1 MLKHLGLKWKIMVI
15 LAVVVPVI
23 LGLTWY
29 LTGTF
34 MKLME
39 RTAGEQSFEIAYRYA
54 NKIDADMSLA
64 MHSARSVARLTETM
78 MGHEGRFTREALRD
92 GMENFLR
99 DHPNLLSI
107 YAAFEPD
114 ALDGA
119 DSRYMNSPYHNS
131 DGRFVPWVHY
141 QGGAIVTEP
150 CTGYEK
156 DNADSVWY
164 HLPRKTGSEVVME
177 PWAYDLGGE
186 KVLMVEMVVPLRKN
200 GSFAG
205 VIGVGLPMGTIDRF
219 VREITVFGSGYGFL
233 ISAAG
238 TYVAHP
244 QTDLVENKVNIFEQK
259 DVSPELRAGLR
270 KVLEGGDFSL
280 KTEEDGAPFLLTFV
294 PVFIGRAETPYI
306 FGIKVPLNEVLAGA
320 FSMRNYAL
328 LAGCGATILILLLI
342 LYVARVISLPI
353 NATVHAVEQISSG
366 DFSVRLPADSRD
378 EVGRMQVAVNDMA
391 AELAR
396 NMDEIRRQQ
405 TAAEEKTKLAEEA
418 TQQAYE
424 ARRQAEQARRE
435 GTLQAARQLEEIVAH
450 LSVASE
456 EISVQSREIRQGS
469 EVQRE
474 RIASTATAM
483 EEMNAT
489 VLEVARNAGETA
501 DQAKTSRDNA
511 MEGAGVVNQT
521 MEAMQAI
528 KRNADGLSLNMN
540 RLGEQAQSIGTI
552 MNVIEDIADQTNL
565 LALNAAIEAARAGD
579 AGRGFAV
586 VADEVRKLAEKTM
599 GATKEVGDSIRA
611 IQQAASQ
618 NVHAM
623 ESTVE
628 HIDAATRLSSRSGEV
643 LAAIVSGVEQSADRV
658 QSIATAAEQQSATSE
673 EINRAVEEINQITLE
688 TARAVGEAT
697 VAAEELARQA
707 QQLSMI
713 VEEMKSQE

>member
-1 MLKHLGLKWKIMVI
+1 
-15 LAVVVPVI
+15 
-23 LGLTWY
+23 
-29 LTGTF
+29 
-34 MKLME
+34 
-39 RTAGEQSFEIAYRYA
+39 
-54 NKIDADMSLA
+54 
-64 MHSARSVARLTETM
+64 
-78 MGHEGRFTREALRD
+78 
-92 GMENFLR
+92 
-99 DHPNLLSI
+99 
-107 YAAFEPD
+107 
-114 ALDGA
+114 
-119 DSRYMNSPYHNS
+119 
-131 DGRFVPWVHY
+131 
-141 QGGAIVTEP
+141 
-150 CTGYEK
+150 
-156 DNADSVWY
+156 
-164 HLPRKTGSEVVME
+164 
-177 PWAYDLGGE
+177 
-186 KVLMVEMVVPLRKN
+186 
-200 GSFAG
+200 
-205 VIGVGLPMGTIDRF
+205 
-219 VREITVFGSGYGFL
+219 
-233 ISAAG
+233 
-238 TYVAHP
+238 
-244 QTDLVENKVNIFEQK
+244 
-259 DVSPELRAGLR
+259 
-270 KVLEGGDFSL
+270 
-280 KTEEDGAPFLLTFV
+280 
-294 PVFIGRAETPYI
+294 
-306 FGIKVPLNEVLAGA
+306 
-320 FSMRNYAL
+320 
-328 LAGCGATILILLLI
+328 
-342 LYVARVISLPI
+342 
-353 NATVHAVEQISSG
+353 
-366 DFSVRLPADSRD
+366 
-378 EVGRMQVAVNDMA
+378 
-391 AELAR
+391 
-396 NMDEIRRQQ
+396 
-405 TAAEEKTKLAEEA
+405 
-418 TQQAYE
+418 
-424 ARRQAEQARRE
+424 
-435 GTLQAARQLEEIVAH
+435 
-450 LSVASE
+450 
-456 EISVQSREIRQGS
+456 
-469 EVQRE
+469 
-474 RIASTATAM
+474 M

-511 MEGAGVVNQT
+511 LEGAEVVNQT